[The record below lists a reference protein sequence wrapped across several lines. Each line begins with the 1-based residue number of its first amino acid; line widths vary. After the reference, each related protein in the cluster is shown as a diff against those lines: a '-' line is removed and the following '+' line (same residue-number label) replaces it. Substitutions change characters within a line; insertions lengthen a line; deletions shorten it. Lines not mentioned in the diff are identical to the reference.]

1 MRTDSQLQH
10 DVLAELEWDP
20 TVDAAKIGVSVED
33 GVVTLRGAIRS
44 LPEKW
49 EAEKAALRVA
59 GVKAVA
65 NEIEV
70 DLLPIAH
77 RSDADIARSAVNA
90 LEWNTH
96 VPKDRI
102 KVEVEKGWVRL
113 DGLVEWRY
121 QKEAAESAV
130 SHMIGVKGVRNE
142 IKVKPVATPTEV
154 GEKVKK
160 ALKRS
165 AEVDARRVTVEIAG
179 DRVILRG
186 TVRSWA
192 EKKEAERA
200 AWSAP
205 GVSEVENHIK
215 VDFWQHIFD
224 AGTE

>member
-1 MRTDSQLQH
+1 MKTDSQLQH

-20 TVDAAKIGVSVED
+20 TVEAAEIGVSVDD

-49 EAEKAALRVA
+49 AAEQAALRVA

-70 DLLPIAH
+70 ELLPIA
-77 RSDADIARSAVNA
+77 RRTDADIAKSAVNA

-96 VPKDRI
+96 VPKDRV
-102 KVEVEKGWVRL
+102 KVEVEEGRVKL
-113 DGLVEWRY
+113 EGLVEWRY
-121 QKEAAESAV
+121 QREAAESAV
-130 SHMIGVKGVRNE
+130 RHIIGVKGVRNE
-142 IKVKPVATPTEV
+142 IKVKPAATPTEV
-154 GEKVKK
+154 GEKVEK

-165 AEVDARRVTVEIAG
+165 AEVDARQVAVEIVG
-179 DRVILRG
+179 DKVILRG

-192 EKKEAERA
+192 EKREAERA

-215 VDFWQHIFD
+215 VDYWQHIFG
-224 AGTE
+224 AGME